1 MHKHAQKGLGD
12 GDLADLSPRSRSER
26 RREDTRRR
34 LMKATYEIIARS
46 GLEGLIIQDIT
57 EAADVGYGSFYNH
70 FPSKE
75 AIVAAVNDAANDYT
89 KEVHRRLAGLASDR
103 AERFAMSLRKS
114 LHLIKTDQL
123 WGWFLIRTMLS
134 RAELRSSIGDGL
146 KHAIAAG
153 LNEGV
158 FKHEDIDMA
167 YETIAGLLLLATL
180 KLVSADEPEDYSD
193 KLVKTALKTLG
204 LQEAQISALMSKPLP
219 ELDLPPFLEAVA

>member
-1 MHKHAQKGLGD
+1 
-12 GDLADLSPRSRSER
+12 
-26 RREDTRRR
+26 
-34 LMKATYEIIARS
+34 MKATYEIIARR

-75 AIVAAVNDAANDYT
+75 AIVAAVNDAANGYT
-89 KEVHRRLAGLASDR
+89 KEVHRHLASLASDR
-103 AERFAMSLRKS
+103 AERFAMSLRMS
-114 LHLIKTDQL
+114 LQLIKADQV

-134 RAELRSSIGDGL
+134 RAELRTSIGDGL
-146 KHAIAAG
+146 KQAIVAG

-204 LQEAQISALMSKPLP
+204 LREPHIGALMSKPLP